1 VHNIE
6 ESLVG
11 HGGITPLVQ
20 VLLQRLQFDDGL
32 AGMQGHVQRPEV
44 GLILSS
50 EARDFR
56 SFVFQFDGFS
66 ARVWGQAHQLNQ
78 LYGICGCTPLVHD
91 PGRQGPPGTADTDPP
106 TIPGKPTGSSP
117 SAGAISIN
125 WTASTDASPPITY
138 RIHRDGNPT
147 VIGFGTSTS
156 FTDTGL
162 IPGSQHT
169 YTIDAVDG
177 LNNPPSL
184 LSPASD
190 QITVATA
197 DTDPPTIPGKPT
209 GSSPSAGA
217 ISINWTAS
225 TDASPP
231 ITYRIYRDGNPT
243 VIGSGMSTSF
253 TDTGL
258 IPGSQ
263 HTYTI
268 DAVDG
273 VNNPPSLSSPA
284 SDQITVAT
292 PSVIFSDSFASG
304 NFSNWTSVTRLT
316 IDNGSGG
323 VAPPSARAAVNAQIA
338 FAYKNL
344 PSTLSAICMSTKVN
358 VSSLDPSATTLL
370 RLRTAANGPIVRVF
384 ANPSGILYVRSDAS
398 STQIWSG
405 VALGTGWHSL
415 KLCGTVGISG
425 TWNLYRDA
433 VKIVNG
439 WTANTG
445 TTPVGRVDIGNAQTF
460 TATVN
465 FDDVVIDPARELGA
479 TGRQDRLTKARP
491 RPRARAV
498 HPAPRAE
505 LLHVL
510 ISPTSSARTGSASS

>member
-1 VHNIE
+1 
-6 ESLVG
+6 
-11 HGGITPLVQ
+11 
-20 VLLQRLQFDDGL
+20 
-32 AGMQGHVQRPEV
+32 MQGHVQRPEV

-138 RIHRDGNPT
+138 RIYRDGNPT
-147 VIGFGTSTS
+147 VIGFGT
-156 FTDTGL
+156 
-162 IPGSQHT
+162 
-169 YTIDAVDG
+169 
-177 LNNPPSL
+177 
-184 LSPASD
+184 
-190 QITVATA
+190 
-197 DTDPPTIPGKPT
+197 
-209 GSSPSAGA
+209 
-217 ISINWTAS
+217 
-225 TDASPP
+225 
-231 ITYRIYRDGNPT
+231 
-243 VIGSGMSTSF
+243 STSF

-358 VSSLDPSATTLL
+358 VPSLDPSATTLL
-370 RLRTAANGPIVRVF
+370 RLRTSANGPIVRVF

-498 HPAPRAE
+498 HPAPAPN
-505 LLHVL
+505 
-510 ISPTSSARTGSASS
+510 SSTSSSPRLRARGPDRRVLELPTEPQLGRAIVFDPSHG